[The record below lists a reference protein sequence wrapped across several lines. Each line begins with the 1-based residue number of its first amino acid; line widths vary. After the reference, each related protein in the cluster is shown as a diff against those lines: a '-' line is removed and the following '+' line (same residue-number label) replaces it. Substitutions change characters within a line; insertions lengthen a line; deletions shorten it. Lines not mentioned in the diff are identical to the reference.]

1 MNYLLFMFKKLIKS
15 KYIKIIMS
23 VLIISST
30 VPTIISD
37 FTNNDDN
44 GWEHYGLMLIGL
56 FYLIQGIIDLL
67 ELWVEE

>member
-1 MNYLLFMFKKLIKS
+1 LKILKQIIKS
-15 KYIKIIMS
+15 KVLKIIMS

>member
-1 MNYLLFMFKKLIKS
+1 LKILKQIIKS
-15 KYIKIIMS
+15 KVLKIIMS

-56 FYLIQGIIDLL
+56 FYLIQGIIDLP